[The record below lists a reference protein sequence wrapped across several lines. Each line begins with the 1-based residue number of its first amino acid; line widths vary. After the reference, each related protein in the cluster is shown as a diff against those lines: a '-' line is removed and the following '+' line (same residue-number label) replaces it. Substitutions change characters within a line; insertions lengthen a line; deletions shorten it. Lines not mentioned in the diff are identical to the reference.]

1 MTSGRSAAALL
12 ALWAGSAAAQSQAV
26 TAPPPAALQGVE
38 VVEKLGD
45 QVPLDLTFT
54 DSSGQPLALSK
65 ILAGDKPVVMS
76 LVYYNCPMLCGLVLT
91 GMTRSMR
98 ESGLTLGKDFRALTV
113 SFDPHDTPADSLSRQ
128 RGYLESLGHPDD
140 RAQWPFLVGQPAAI
154 KALTQSVGF
163 NYSYDAPTKQFA
175 HPAVLLVLT
184 PQGKVSRYLYG
195 VEYPS
200 RDLRLALVEAGSGKV
215 GTSVDR
221 FLLTCYRYDAAS
233 RRYQPYVFGFIR
245 IGGML
250 VFLSLAVLLG
260 VLWRQERKRRTA

>member
-1 MTSGRSAAALL
+1 M
-12 ALWAGSAAAQSQAV
+12 
-26 TAPPPAALQGVE
+26 LQGVE
-38 VVEKLGD
+38 IVEKLGE

-54 DSSGQPLALSK
+54 DSSGQPVVLSK
-65 ILAGDKPVVMS
+65 VIAGDKPVVLS
-76 LVYYNCPMLCGLVLT
+76 LVYYTCPMMCGLILT

-98 ESGLTLGKDFRALTV
+98 ETGLTLGKDFRALTV

-128 RGYLESLGHPDD
+128 RGYLESLGHPDE
-140 RAQWPFLVGQPAAI
+140 RAQWPFLIGQPTAI

-163 NYSYDAPTKQFA
+163 HYNYDAATKQFA
-175 HPAVLLVLT
+175 HPAALLVLT

-200 RDLRLALVEAGSGKV
+200 RDLRLALVEAADGKM
-215 GTSVDR
+215 GTSVDK

-233 RRYQPYVFGFIR
+233 RRYQPYIFGFIR
-245 IGGML
+245 AGGTL